1 VLALVLP
8 DTWLQTQDPAQ
19 LLLTLVISADNL
31 SAGIASCA
39 FVVFL
44 SRLTNTQFTAT
55 QYALFSSI
63 MVLLPKFIAGFSGVV
78 VDAWDYSAFFIGT
91 AVLGIIPVTFIIV
104 LMYMQVS
111 KRFNWVES

>member
-1 VLALVLP
+1 
-8 DTWLQTQDPAQ
+8 
-19 LLLTLVISADNL
+19 
-31 SAGIASCA
+31 
-39 FVVFL
+39 
-44 SRLTNTQFTAT
+44 
-55 QYALFSSI
+55 
-63 MVLLPKFIAGFSGVV
+63 VV